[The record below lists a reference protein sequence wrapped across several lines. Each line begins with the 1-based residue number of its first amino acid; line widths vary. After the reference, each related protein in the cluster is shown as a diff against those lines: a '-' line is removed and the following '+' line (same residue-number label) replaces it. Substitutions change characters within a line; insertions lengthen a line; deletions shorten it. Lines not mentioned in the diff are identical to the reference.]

1 LKQQQEQQQEVDPIE
16 NSRRFTLV
24 PETKKRARCWDQ
36 FSHVFDGDT
45 CTGFVAC
52 TQCLQVHSLA
62 SKQLGNLNR
71 HIGRCFDPSVTPQEG
86 SRPSKRQKSSNEAV
100 RLRAA
105 EKKAKRA
112 DQALQQ
118 TREEVEAKLAQ
129 ARVDWKRAQMSVSPE
144 EKEASLAMRR
154 QVKRAVFSVLTPE
167 ERDLKKEKR
176 NEAYSKAQ
184 EAIKGTL
191 DEAVEKLSS
200 MILGMVDI
208 DENIIKFM
216 ATNQNFTR
224 HPNLALVYYHLCEL
238 DPNMFVFND
247 ESLIGE
253 EGEEVCQ
260 RLIKAL
266 GKAIGKDEIASCQE
280 SVEANDPSSGRI
292 AACASCCEIL
302 LECDGNIVDTTL
314 DSLHENFKLTDK
326 QIEALG
332 KRPPELV
339 KKFVSVLDGWW

>member
-1 LKQQQEQQQEVDPIE
+1 
-16 NSRRFTLV
+16 
-24 PETKKRARCWDQ
+24 
-36 FSHVFDGDT
+36 
-45 CTGFVAC
+45 
-52 TQCLQVHSLA
+52 
-62 SKQLGNLNR
+62 
-71 HIGRCFDPSVTPQEG
+71 
-86 SRPSKRQKSSNEAV
+86 
-100 RLRAA
+100 
-105 EKKAKRA
+105 
-112 DQALQQ
+112 
-118 TREEVEAKLAQ
+118 
-129 ARVDWKRAQMSVSPE
+129 
-144 EKEASLAMRR
+144 
-154 QVKRAVFSVLTPE
+154 
-167 ERDLKKEKR
+167 
-176 NEAYSKAQ
+176 
-184 EAIKGTL
+184 
-191 DEAVEKLSS
+191 
-200 MILGMVDI
+200 MILDMVDI
-208 DENIIKFM
+208 DDNIIKFM

-224 HPNLALVYYHLCEL
+224 HPKLALVYYHLCEL

-314 DSLHENFKLTDK
+314 DSLHENFKLTDE

-339 KKFVSVLDGWW
+339 KKFVSVLDGGDGFHYHLNPDLIVEPNDIVLCTLCNSNPLSHEYSIASGHDYGRLKYFPLLNALTLAVCSSVRNYNIDVLLKPRHATGHSICFPSSGPVELADELPCSHSSRQPKFTFLGPKELWRKEGRHYKNLFSIDYPAAQRALAILVHQGRNYIRIVPSLLYQNGS